1 MCLKVVYT
9 LNVSSTKFVLG
20 MEQNTV
26 LLYLHSKQYISSV
39 QFRLIHIVK
48 ILAKNVITTSLDE
61 IVLKVQNI

>member
-61 IVLKVQNI
+61 IVLKVRNI

>member
-39 QFRLIHIVK
+39 RFRLIHIVK

>member
-1 MCLKVVYT
+1 MFQAPKYT
-9 LNVSSTKFVLG
+9 FVLG

-39 QFRLIHIVK
+39 RFRLIHIVK
-48 ILAKNVITTSLDE
+48 ILKNVITTSLDE

>member
-48 ILAKNVITTSLDE
+48 ILKNVITTSLDE